1 MSQYRNYMLKESSY
15 SAKIFKPS
23 ESMKLSDINNTERRF
38 LLEYTLKELLVSAAA
53 LMEHHSKKLLD
64 FTERKDELALEQ
76 KASAAAYIKICE
88 QLVGRIYECITEA
101 EMMGWGSRK

>member
-15 SAKIFKPS
+15 SAKIIKPS
-23 ESMKLSDINNTERRF
+23 ESIKLSDANNRERRF

-76 KASAAAYIKICE
+76 KTSAAAYIKICE

-101 EMMGWGSRK
+101 EMTDWGSCK

>member
-1 MSQYRNYMLKESSY
+1 MELSS
-15 SAKIFKPS
+15 IDS
-23 ESMKLSDINNTERRF
+23 EERRF
-38 LLEYTLKELLVSAAA
+38 KLDYTLKELLVSAAA

-101 EMMGWGSRK
+101 EMMGWGRVNEPN

>member
-1 MSQYRNYMLKESSY
+1 MLKESSY

-23 ESMKLSDINNTERRF
+23 ESMKLSDINNRERRF

-76 KASAAAYIKICE
+76 KTSAAAYIKICE

-101 EMMGWGSRK
+101 EMTDWGSCK